1 MSDRFS
7 SFSVRIVLK
16 LILAVVATSVLVGC
30 AVEESE
36 GVSNL
41 PWNRPQRWEGQGMM
55 GPMMQNQ

>member
-1 MSDRFS
+1 MFTRFS
-7 SFSVRIVLK
+7 SMSAQAIFK
-16 LILAVVATSVLVGC
+16 LILAAVMTAVLVGC

-55 GPMMQNQ
+55 GPMLQNQ

>member
-1 MSDRFS
+1 MATRSHP
-7 SFSVRIVLK
+7 FSVRIVLK

-30 AVEESE
+30 AVEEPD

>member
-1 MSDRFS
+1 MFTRFS
-7 SFSVRIVLK
+7 SMSAQAILK
-16 LILAVVATSVLVGC
+16 LILAAVMTAVLVGC
-30 AVEESE
+30 AVEESD